1 MNTYQG
7 GETSQGKIIPIK
19 RHFSCLIFGI
29 ISPLAGSSPPG
40 KYSYEISKP
49 KLVYIWN
56 NIYHTNTYSQHTIF
70 KDILS
75 YKFNKKLQKIIIYH
89 WFIIKISER
98 LYICL
103 SSCLGNFV
111 KGQTTT
117 KCFWCRCWTETMRFK
132 CFVMNTCLV

>member
-56 NIYHTNTYSQHTIF
+56 NIYHTNTYSQHTKIC
-70 KDILS
+70 I
-75 YKFNKKLQKIIIYH
+75 KLQVQQKVSKIIIFH
-89 WFIIKISER
+89 RFIIKISES

-117 KCFWCRCWTETMRFK
+117 ECIWCQCWTERMRFK